1 MSRGRRRT
9 KGKTDGGEDLIPD
22 YVERR
27 LRQPQRDGSWIV
39 PGSTP
44 VVAFGNPLDA
54 RVATLGL
61 NPSRREFLD
70 ADGEELDGERRRFE
84 TLASLG
90 VPSLESASNEA
101 INAVF
106 RACNEYFRR
115 NPYRTWFDPLDKVL
129 QATGASYYDGSACHL
144 DLVQWATD
152 PTWNG
157 LSVVVRRRLVGEDSR
172 FFLEQL
178 RREEIGLLLL
188 NGSGVIR
195 GVQHSLGR
203 PLLEIAAPIT
213 VRTVTARFVTGH
225 IEGVKVVGWSTNI
238 QSSFGVTKELRAK
251 IAERVSELA
260 EPL

>member
-1 MSRGRRRT
+1 
-9 KGKTDGGEDLIPD
+9 LIPD

-27 LRQPQRDGSWIV
+27 LRQTPGDGSWFV

-44 VVAFGNPLDA
+44 VVAFGNPEEA

-61 NPSRREFLD
+61 NPSRKEFLD
-70 ADGEELDGERRRFE
+70 AHGEELDGERRRFE

-90 VPSLESASNEA
+90 VSSLASASNEA
-101 INAVF
+101 ISAVF

-115 NPYRTWFDPLDKVL
+115 NPYRTWFDPLDEVL
-129 QATGASYYDGSACHL
+129 RAIGASYYDGSACHL

-157 LSVVVRRRLVGEDSR
+157 LSAVVRRRLLGEDSR

-195 GVQHSLGR
+195 GVQRSIGR
-203 PLLEIAAPIT
+203 LLPEKSVPIT
-213 VRTVTARFVTGH
+213 VRTVTTRFVTGS
-225 IEGVKVVGWSTNI
+225 IEGVKVVGWSTNL
-238 QSSFGVTKELRAK
+238 QSSFGVTKQLRAK

-260 EPL
+260 GPS

>member
-1 MSRGRRRT
+1 M
-9 KGKTDGGEDLIPD
+9 ELMIPD

-27 LRQPQRDGSWIV
+27 LRQLPSDSSGVV

-44 VVAFGNPLDA
+44 VVAFGNPVGA

-61 NPSRREFLD
+61 NPSRQEFLD
-70 ADGEELDGERRRFE
+70 TSGKELDSRRRRFE

-90 VPSLESASNEA
+90 VPSLASASDEV
-101 INAVF
+101 IGSVLS
-106 RACNEYFRR
+106 ACNEYFRR
-115 NPYRTWFDPLDKVL
+115 NPYRAWFDQLGEIL
-129 QATGASYYDGSACHL
+129 RAMGASYYDGSACHL

-157 LSVVVRRRLVGEDSR
+157 LSSVVRRRLLGEDSR

-178 RREEIGLLLL
+178 RREKIELLLL

-195 GVQHSLGR
+195 GVQRSLGR
-203 PLLEIAAPIT
+203 SLSEKSVPIT

-225 IEGVKVVGWSTNI
+225 IEGVQVVGWSTNI
-238 QSSFGVTKELRAK
+238 QSSFGVTKELRGR

-260 EPL
+260 SAL

>member
-1 MSRGRRRT
+1 M
-9 KGKTDGGEDLIPD
+9 IPD

-27 LRQPQRDGSWIV
+27 LRQPQSAGCWVV

-44 VVAFGNPLDA
+44 VVAFGSPVDA
-54 RVATLGL
+54 WVATLGL

-70 ADGEELDGERRRFE
+70 ADRRELDGERRRFE

-90 VPSLESASNEA
+90 ISSLASASNEA
-101 INAVF
+101 ISAVF

-115 NPYRTWFDPLDKVL
+115 NPYRTWFDPLDEVL
-129 QATGASYYDGSACHL
+129 QASGASYYDGSACHL

-157 LSVVVRRRLVGEDSR
+157 LSPGVRRRLLGEDSR

-195 GVQHSLGR
+195 GVQRSFGR
-203 PLLEIAAPIT
+203 PLLEKSVPIT
-213 VRTVTARFVTGH
+213 VRSVTARFVTGH

-251 IAERVSELA
+251 IAERVSQLA
-260 EPL
+260 GTE